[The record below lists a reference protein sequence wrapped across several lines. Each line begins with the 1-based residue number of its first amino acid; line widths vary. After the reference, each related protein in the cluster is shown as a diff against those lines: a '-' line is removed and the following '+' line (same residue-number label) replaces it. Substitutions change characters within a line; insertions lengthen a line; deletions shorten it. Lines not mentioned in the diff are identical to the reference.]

1 MRGYYT
7 MRLIG
12 LLVFALSHHIS
23 WSQFAILNPAE
34 FEKNEG
40 ILLVWDYSAQR
51 DSITANIAKAAQGAG
66 KVWIIYY
73 PGQAPADTSQIRNYL
88 YSRGV
93 LPDSLYF
100 IPGLTETLWIRDF
113 GPMTLYGNFGGD
125 TERYIIDMGYSAYNR
140 PKDDSIPSQIANL
153 WNWRKVNLPLEL
165 EGGNII
171 FDGLKRGFVSKRI
184 LAQNPGYSQAMIRNI
199 LIDKFN
205 VDDIVFLENLNN
217 SGGFI
222 WKHVDMWMKV
232 LDFETILV
240 SSYPTHLPD
249 FPVLEANVDVL
260 RNLTN
265 AFGKPYNIIRIPA
278 PPKANGNWATTQND
292 EMRTYT
298 NSLIINN
305 TVIVPSYN
313 LPQYDQ
319 QALQIYK
326 DAMPGYKIVMV
337 DSRNLTPLGGAIHC
351 ITKEVPAPHH
361 LRVVHRKITGP
372 QPFSPEMYIY
382 TSCSS
387 TADIERM
394 WLHYKINN
402 DNDYRRVPVYFA
414 CPQNIGIIEGL
425 QPGDTVRYFLEA
437 VSIKGTVNYPLSAPA
452 GNFKFWFEGGTVDN
466 QELHSSSGN
475 SRLIIVPQP
484 NQGSF
489 YVHNSKQLDFETI
502 QIFDNAGRL
511 VFESDFRPYE
521 SLQTNLP
528 KGFYV
533 VRAKTSQ
540 GFLSTKMVITD

>member
-1 MRGYYT
+1 MREFYLK
-7 MRLIG
+7 RIFVIFF
-12 LLVFALSHHIS
+12 LLQTSLVAL
-23 WSQFAILNPAE
+23 SQFAVVTPAE

-40 ILLVWDYSAQR
+40 ILLVWDYSPQR
-51 DSITANIAKAAQGAG
+51 DSITANIAKAAQQAG

-73 PGQAPADTSQIRNYL
+73 PGQAPADTSQIRSYL

-100 IPGLTETLWIRDF
+100 IPALTETLWIRDF
-113 GPMTLYGNFGGD
+113 GPMVQYGNFGQE
-125 TERYIIDMGYSAYNR
+125 TERYVIDMGYSAYNR

-153 WNWRKVNLPLEL
+153 WNWKKVNLPLEL

-171 FDGLKRGFVSKRI
+171 FDGLGRGFVSKRI
-184 LAQNPGYSQAMIRNI
+184 LAQNPALSQAMIRNI

-217 SGGFI
+217 SGGFL

-240 SSYPTHLPD
+240 SSYPNHLPD
-249 FPVLEANVDVL
+249 YPVIEANVDVL
-260 RNLTN
+260 RSLTN
-265 AFGKPYNIIRIPA
+265 GFGKPYNIIRIPA

-326 DAMPGYKIVMV
+326 DAMPGYKIIMV

-351 ITKEVPAPHH
+351 ITKEVPAEHH
-361 LRVVHRKITGP
+361 LRVVHRKITGI
-372 QPFSPEMYIY
+372 QAYSPEMYIY

-387 TADIERM
+387 TADIQRM
-394 WLHYKINN
+394 WLHYKIN
-402 DNDYRRVPVYFA
+402 DDHDYRRVPVYFA

-425 QPGDTVRYFLEA
+425 QPGDTVYYYLEA
-437 VSIKGTVNYPLSAPA
+437 VSVKGTINYPLSAPA
-452 GNFKFWFEGGTVDN
+452 GNFTFWFEGGTVGEKEIN
-466 QELHSSSGN
+466 AEN
-475 SRLIIVPQP
+475 RLIIVPQP
-484 NQGSF
+484 NSGSF
-489 YVHNSKQLDFETI
+489 YVHNSREVNIEKI
-502 QIFDNAGRL
+502 QIFDNSGRL
-511 VFESDFRPYE
+511 VFENDFRPYE
-521 SLQTNLP
+521 LLETKLP

-533 VRAKTSQ
+533 VRAVSLTGS
-540 GFLSTKMVITD
+540 FSTKMVITD